1 MITSKLLELEDR
13 SFEATLLFS
22 VLGLVVSLLLIRLL
36 SLDVAMQERVIG
48 FLSTSIE

>member
-1 MITSKLLELEDR
+1 MITSKLLEDR
-13 SFEATLLFS
+13 SFEATILFS

-36 SLDVAMQERVIG
+36 SLDVAMQEHAIS